1 MTGAPI
7 PPGADAV
14 VMVER
19 LSECEFVVSTIPTS
33 LARPGIASSA
43 A

>member
-14 VMVER
+14 VPFEETDEPLRGVNE
-19 LSECEFVVSTIPTS
+19 SPT
-33 LARPGIASSA
+33 RTGTVQVIDFE
-43 A
+43 